1 MYRVLIVEDSA
12 FVKSAL
18 SNAISQME
26 GYKIINTVENAET
39 AEILCLRVPLD
50 LIIMDICTQ
59 DGSSGLKSAAS
70 IKKNS
75 PNIKIIIS
83 TSMPDFSFI
92 KKAREAGCES
102 FWYKSEKT
110 DELLDIIQKTMDGI
124 SIYPDISPVVR
135 IGDITSDELTQRE
148 LEVIKKLA
156 EGKSYQEIADELFV
170 SIDTVRQHTKSIYS
184 KTGFHS
190 NVQLISACIMSGLVL
205 PGY

>member
-26 GYKIINTVENAET
+26 GYKIIDTVENAET

-92 KKAREAGCES
+92 KKES
-102 FWYKSEKT
+102 VNAVS
-110 DELLDIIQKTMDGI
+110 
-124 SIYPDISPVVR
+124 S
-135 IGDITSDELTQRE
+135 
-148 LEVIKKLA
+148 LEVRTSSTNSSKNNISSKNRIINIKNDKKNNVCKICFL
-156 EGKSYQEIADELFV
+156 KRSYI
-170 SIDTVRQHTKSIYS
+170 
-184 KTGFHS
+184 
-190 NVQLISACIMSGLVL
+190 
-205 PGY
+205 

>member
-18 SNAISQME
+18 SNAISQIENYMVVD
-26 GYKIINTVENAET
+26 TVENAET
-39 AEILCLRVPLD
+39 AEILCLRVSLD

-59 DGSSGLKSAAS
+59 DNSSGLKSAAE
-70 IKKNS
+70 IKKFR
-75 PNIKIIIS
+75 PDIKIIIA
-83 TSMPDFSFI
+83 TSMPDFTFI
-92 KKAREAGCES
+92 NKAREAGCES

-110 DELLDIIQKTMDGI
+110 EELIEIIHKTMRGE
-124 SIYPDISPVVR
+124 SVYPDISPVVK
-135 IGDITSDELTQRE
+135 IGEITSDKLTQRE

-156 EGKSYQEIADELFV
+156 EGKSYQEIANELFI
-170 SIDTVRQHTKSIYS
+170 SIDTVRQHTKSVYS

>member
-1 MYRVLIVEDSA
+1 MYRVLIVEDSI
-12 FVKSAL
+12 
-18 SNAISQME
+18 AISQLE
-26 GYKIINTVENAET
+26 DYKIIDTVENSET
-39 AEILCLRVPLD
+39 AEILCLRVPYD

-59 DGSSGLKSAAS
+59 DGSSGLKSADA
-70 IKKNS
+70 IKKNN
-75 PNIKIIIS
+75 PKIKIVIA
-83 TSMPDFSFI
+83 TSMADFTFI
-92 KKAREAGCES
+92 QKAREAGCES
-102 FWYKSEKT
+102 FWYKNENT
-110 DELLDIIQKTMDGI
+110 DELIDIIHKTMAGE
-124 SIYPDISPVVR
+124 SIYPDISPVVK
-135 IGDITSDELTQRE
+135 IGEVYSNELTQRE